1 MTTDAT
7 VATTDTKAAYLRQ
20 PRTIRLALLA
30 AFVTAVLA
38 GPVTMTLFVAA
49 QAVQGMSLFR
59 FHDVTD
65 MAADIAEVLM
75 YSTLYGLVGSIPAA
89 GVNTLLLAYLARR
102 RRDAVG
108 LAIGSGHAF
117 GFLVGVTIATII
129 FLFDDMFTAR
139 AVDRLIEF
147 ALNIGLPMLVAGGFM
162 GALHWSIAIRPRRRW
177 RLFQERERAALLAM
191 E

>member
-1 MTTDAT
+1 MTSDAG
-7 VATTDTKAAYLRQ
+7 VATTDTKAAYPRQ

-30 AFVTAVLA
+30 AFATAALA
-38 GPVTMTLFVAA
+38 GPVTMTLFVAG
-49 QAVQGMSLFR
+49 QAAQGMNLFR
-59 FHDVTD
+59 FHDATD
-65 MAADIAEVLM
+65 MVEDIAEVLM
-75 YSTLYGLVGSIPAA
+75 YSTLYGLVGSVPAA
-89 GVNTLLLAYLARR
+89 GINTLILAYLARR

-108 LAIGSGHAF
+108 LAIGSGHAL
-117 GFLVGVTIATII
+117 GFLAGVTIASII
-129 FLFDDMFTAR
+129 FLYDDMFTAR
-139 AVDRLIEF
+139 TVDRLVEF

>member
-1 MTTDAT
+1 MTSDAS
-7 VATTDTKAAYLRQ
+7 VAAMGSRVAHPRQ

-30 AFVTAVLA
+30 AFATAVLA

-49 QAVQGMSLFR
+49 QTAQGMSLFN

-65 MAADIAEVLM
+65 LAGDIAELLF
-75 YSTLYGLVGSIPAA
+75 YSILYGLVGSVPAA
-89 GVNTLLLAYLARR
+89 GINTLLLAYLARR

-108 LAIGSGHAF
+108 LAIVSGQAL
-117 GFLVGVTIATII
+117 GFLVSVTIATLI
-129 FLFDDMFTAR
+129 FLFDDMFTVR
-139 AVDRLIEF
+139 IIEL
-147 ALNIGLPMLVAGGFM
+147 ALNFSLPMLVAGGFM

-177 RLFQERERAALLAM
+177 RQFQEQERAALLAM